1 MSELVVKTKTA
12 AYLLINKEIAELKDR
27 QQKIKDELEPYL
39 AEAEQ
44 NSRGSYV
51 IPFGES
57 LEIHGQLY
65 KGLQKVRKES
75 RVLNEERVLQY
86 LKDKAVYESPDGRP
100 FADSRWYAPV
110 LKVEHVDQDAL
121 WDLYAR
127 DLITQ
132 EEFDSFF
139 DSTVSYSFLP
149 TKE

>member
-1 MSELVVKTKTA
+1 MSEQVIKTKTA
-12 AYLLINKEIAELKDR
+12 AYLLMNKEIADLKAK
-27 QQKIKDELEPYL
+27 QQRIKDELEPYL
-39 AEAEQ
+39 MEAEQ

-57 LEIHGQLY
+57 LSIDGTNY

-75 RVLNEERVLQY
+75 RVLNEERILSFLQ
-86 LKDKAVYESPDGRP
+86 DRANDPRNHPDIWRT
-100 FADSRWYAPV
+100 PV
-110 LKVEHVDQDAL
+110 VTVKHVDQDAL

-139 DSTVSYSFLP
+139 DVTISYSFLP